1 MDEKENVEKKDE
13 LKKVSAAPESDAK
26 TYFWVGAG
34 ASAAVIIVFV
44 LTLCLP
50 KILGVYGLIAAVL
63 CALVSLS
70 FLGTQK
76 KKNNFKAVL
85 YVTIAAYILLAVYV
99 AFFIGGIIYAS
110 SGTNG

>member
-1 MDEKENVEKKDE
+1 MDEKEKNERDKI
-13 LKKVSAAPESDAK
+13 SNAPESDAK

-34 ASAAVIIVFV
+34 AAVAGVIVFV

-85 YVTIAAYILLAVYV
+85 YVTIAAYVLLAVYV

-110 SGTNG
+110 SGN

>member
-1 MDEKENVEKKDE
+1 MDEKENESKINKEKKADA
-13 LKKVSAAPESDAK
+13 SPESDTK

-34 ASAAVIIVFV
+34 AAVAGVIAFV

-85 YVTIAAYILLAVYV
+85 YVTIASYILLAVYV